1 MQAIELEDNNELEN
15 SLIKMEERLNNT
27 QSA

>member
-27 QSA
+27 QST